1 MPGRSGIQKEVLA
14 LYRRVLRAALK
25 KDRNANMSQNVSLC
39 SLLGKNKNDCP
50 SGATYSTTYAASEF
64 RRQAAS
70 TPRSDFKKI
79 EYMIRKGDKQ
89 IKLLSMPG
97 VVKLGGLEKER

>member
-1 MPGRSGIQKEVLA
+1 MPGHSGIQKEVFA
-14 LYRRVLRAALK
+14 LYRRVLRAASK
-25 KDRNANMSQNVSLC
+25 KDRDSNVSPNVSFC
-39 SLLGKNKNDCP
+39 SLLGKNKDK
-50 SGATYSTTYAASEF
+50 GASAVTYSTAYAASEF

-89 IKLLSMPG
+89 IKLLNMPG
-97 VVKLGGLEKER
+97 VVKLGGLERS